1 MDILNHTISE
11 KTEQIISKMYN
22 QLHFQVEYSVSFDE
36 TSYIDIKKDS
46 EIYKIYIRDTDNLS
60 QFEDELLHELGHAIQ
75 FANHIIPMTNDFA
88 QDVDSQILHNLENT
102 LFDIDVYCQLLQFGY
117 TPLCNTLKYD
127 VYYPLFKKIN
137 KSLPTLDLQNVKL
150 WSIDLLYMYFFDSK
164 IHCQNCLRCID
175 KNTYNVSKLTYQL
188 IDYIQV
194 KVQDK
199 GSFPVANQSAMSA
212 LYDELKAI
220 IGNFPN

>member
-46 EIYKIYIRDTDNLS
+46 EIYKIYIRNTDNLS

-75 FANHIIPMTNDFA
+75 FANHIIPMANRFVQNDN
-88 QDVDSQILHNLENT
+88 SQILRNLENI
-102 LFDIDVYCQLLQFGY
+102 LFDIDVYFRLLQFGY
-117 TPLCNTLKYD
+117 TPLHNTLKYET
-127 VYYPLFKKIN
+127 YYPLLKKIN
-137 KSLPTLDLQNVKL
+137 KALPTLDLQNVKL
-150 WSIDLLYMYFFDSK
+150 WSIDFLYMYFFDSK

-175 KNTYNVSKLTYQL
+175 KNTYNVSKLTYKL